1 MVPNA
6 RLVDEQPKTKWLANM
21 ENPVKRI
28 FVNSFHSIA
37 ITVAIVGIV
46 CFFILK
52 HFDLTLSKDS
62 LTWCLTFIMAPIA
75 ILFQSMN
82 ALNSTG
88 EIKDLTSSESRR
100 LDYILSVRG
109 RMTRNSILFYVVFVF
124 IAGSL
129 IWLKIDTK
137 ISFSLIIGLLVTG
150 ALSIAGAIQ
159 DNLEASQFKR
169 KIQSRANE
177 KIEAERILKK
187 LKDSK

>member
-1 MVPNA
+1 
-6 RLVDEQPKTKWLANM
+6 M
-21 ENPVKRI
+21 ETPVKRI

-37 ITVAIVGIV
+37 ISVAIVGV
-46 CFFILK
+46 VSFFILK
-52 HFDLTLSKDS
+52 HFNLNLSKES

-82 ALNSTG
+82 ALNTTG

-100 LDYILSVRG
+100 LDFILSTRG
-109 RMTRNSILFYVVFVF
+109 KMTRNSILFYVVFAF

-129 IWLKIDTK
+129 LWLKIDTK
-137 ISFSLIIGLLVTG
+137 ISFSLILGLLITG

-169 KIQSRANE
+169 VIQSRASE
-177 KIEAERILKK
+177 KVEAERILKK